1 MGYPSVYPTGTT
13 IYYPDHCHS
22 GYTAFNVK
30 NVGNVLIDMNGN
42 VVKVWK
48 GVEGFPARILP
59 GGFTIGATRARNP
72 KYGYLDMVDL
82 IQVDWQGNVV
92 WKFNRYE
99 RVKDPRR
106 KPEWMARQHH
116 DYQRAGSPV
125 GYYAPG
131 LDPEIAGANTLIL
144 CHKNLTNTA
153 ISDKELIDDA
163 IIDVSWEG
171 EIEWEWVFSDHIE
184 EMGFGEAAKNAMA
197 RNPNIVPAGG
207 GMGDWMHA
215 NSMSVI
221 GPNRHYDAGDE
232 RFHPDNI
239 IWDGRQTNI
248 IAITDRRSGE
258 IAWRIGPDYDA
269 TPELRRLGWIIGQ
282 HHAHIIPRGLPG
294 EGNLLVFDN
303 GGQAGFGS
311 PNPGSPTGHNNALR
325 DHSRVLEFDPVTLEI
340 AWQYSARDGGFAPL
354 VDDAKFYSV
363 LVSAA
368 QRLPNG
374 NTLITEG
381 CDGRL
386 FEVTPQC
393 DIVWEYINPWFDKKL
408 KHNMVYRAYRVPYD
422 WIPQLDPPDEIEVPR
437 LDNSTF
443 RVGPGS
449 MAMGTP
455 ITSLQRGGRV
465 NHDPALCVI
474 PRRPPD

>member
-13 IYYPDHCHS
+13 IYYPEHCHS
-22 GYTAFNVK
+22 GYTVFNVPD
-30 NVGNVLIDMNGN
+30 VGNVLIDMNGE
-42 VVKVWK
+42 VVKLWK
-48 GVEGFPARILP
+48 VDGFPPKVLP
-59 GGFTIGATRARNP
+59 GGFVIGSSGRRNP
-72 KYGYLDMVDL
+72 KHGYLDMRDL
-82 IQVDWQGNVV
+82 IQVDWDGNVV
-92 WKFNRYE
+92 WRFNRYE

-106 KPEWMARQHH
+106 KAEWMARQHH
-116 DYQRAGSPV
+116 DYQRQGNPV
-125 GYYAPG
+125 GYHAPG
-131 LDPEIAGANTLIL
+131 LEPLVAGGNTLLL
-144 CHKNLTNTA
+144 CHKNLDRRD
-153 ISDKELIDDA
+153 ISERRLLDDT

-171 EIEWEWVFSDHIE
+171 KIEWEWIFSEHAE
-184 EMGFGEAAKNAMA
+184 EMGFDEAAKNAMA
-197 RNPNIVPAGG
+197 RNPNVVPAGG

-215 NSMSVI
+215 NSMSVV

-248 IAITDRRSGE
+248 IAITDRRAGK
-258 IAWRIGPDYDA
+258 IVWRIGPDYDA
-269 TPELRRLGWIIGQ
+269 TPELRKLGWIIGQ

-303 GGQAGFGS
+303 GGRAGFGN
-311 PNPGSPTGHNNALR
+311 PNPGAPTGLSNAIR
-325 DHSRVLEFDPVTLEI
+325 DHSRVLELDPVTLDVV
-340 AWQYSARDGGFAPL
+340 WQYSARDGGFAPL

-386 FEVTPQC
+386 FEVTPDH
-393 DIVWEYINPWFDKKL
+393 DIVWEYLNPWFSRRHR
-408 KHNMVYRAYRVPYD
+408 HNMVYRAYRVPYE
-422 WIPQLDPPDEIEVPR
+422 WIPQLDLPEEVEVPR

-449 MAMGTP
+449 GTGKAAV
-455 ITSLQRGGRV
+455 TSLKRGGRV

-474 PRRPPD
+474 PERR

>member
-13 IYYPDHCHS
+13 IYYPEHCHS
-22 GYTAFNVK
+22 GYTVFNVRS
-30 NVGNVLIDMNGN
+30 VGNVLVDMNGN

-48 GVEGFPARILP
+48 NVAGFPARILP
-59 GGFTIGATRARNP
+59 GGFMIGSTRARNP
-72 KYGYLDMVDL
+72 KHGYLDMVDL

-99 RVKDPRR
+99 RVRDPRR

-116 DYQRAGSPV
+116 DYQREGNPV

-131 LDPEIAGANTLIL
+131 LEPIIAGANTLIL
-144 CHKNLTNTA
+144 CHKNLNNTD
-153 ISDKELIDDA
+153 ISEKVLLDDT

-171 EIEWEWVFSDHIE
+171 KIEWEWVFSEHVE
-184 EMGFGEAAKNAMA
+184 EMGFSEAAKNAMA
-197 RNPNIVPAGG
+197 RNPNVVPVGG
-207 GMGDWMHA
+207 GVGDWMHA

-221 GPNRHYDAGDE
+221 GPNRHYDSGDE

-239 IWDGRQTNI
+239 MWDGRQTNI
-248 IAITDRRSGE
+248 IAITDRRSGK
-258 IAWRIGPDYDA
+258 IVWRVGPDYDT
-269 TPELRRLGWIIGQ
+269 TPELRKLGWIIGQ
-282 HHAHIIPRGLPG
+282 HHAHIIPKGLPG

-311 PNPGSPTGHNNALR
+311 PNPGSPTGRNNALR

-340 AWQYSARDGGFAPL
+340 AWQYSAREGGFAPL

-368 QRLPNG
+368 QRLVNG

-393 DIVWEYINPWFDKKL
+393 DIVWEYINPWFHKQV
-408 KHNMVYRAYRVPYD
+408 KHNMIYRAYRVPYD
-422 WIPQLDPPDEIEVPR
+422 WIPQLDPPEEIEVAR
-437 LDNSTF
+437 LDNSKF

-449 MAMGTP
+449 ATKGTP

-465 NHDPALCVI
+465 NRDPELCVI
-474 PRRPPD
+474 PTR